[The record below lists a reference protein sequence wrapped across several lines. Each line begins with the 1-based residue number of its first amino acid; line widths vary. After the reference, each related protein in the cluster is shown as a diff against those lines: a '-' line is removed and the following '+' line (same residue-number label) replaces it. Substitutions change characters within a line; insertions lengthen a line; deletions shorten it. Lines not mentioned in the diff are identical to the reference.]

1 MATNGEAGPPSSGR
15 GKRQELARWCHRAG
29 LLSAVRHVRA
39 LARAEVRV
47 LAYHRER
54 ELPGKARFEYDPPL
68 VSASPQNFRAQME
81 YIRDRYHP
89 ISSTELIA
97 LVEQGRE
104 VPRNA
109 VLVTFD
115 DGYDDNYR
123 IAFPILRELGVPATF
138 FVSTGHIDSGLPYA
152 YDWLVHMVCIASAPR
167 LDVPE
172 VDLHEALPASLAAR
186 QALAEELLDRI
197 KWMEDAA
204 QDAIITHLQNDWSMP
219 RVPHPDCR
227 PMTWDQLREMQA
239 AGMDIGSHGVNHRML
254 ARLPVHEMIAEVQ
267 DSQAALVRELGARP
281 RTLSSPVGGPNAYS
295 PAVIEAARAA
305 GFRVAFNYISG
316 SNRLPV
322 ADRFALQRL
331 PVEYETDLG
340 WFAGIVAWP
349 ELFSYPTRLRIG

>member
-1 MATNGEAGPPSSGR
+1 MGSNGEAGQARSGR
-15 GKRQELARWCHRAG
+15 GKRQDLARWCHRAG
-29 LLSAVRHVRA
+29 LLSAVRGVRR

-47 LAYHRER
+47 LAYHRVLDIDNR
-54 ELPGKARFEYDPPL
+54 ARFDFDPAL
-68 VSASPQNFRAQME
+68 VSATPERFREQMQ
-81 YIRDRYHP
+81 YIRDRYRP
-89 ISSTELIA
+89 VSSTELIA
-97 LVEQGRE
+97 AVDQGRALPPDAI
-104 VPRNA
+104 V
-109 VLVTFD
+109 VTFD

-152 YDWLVHMVCIASAPR
+152 YDWLVHMVCVSPAPT

-172 VDLHEALPASLAAR
+172 VDLHVALPPTLSGRREIASD
-186 QALAEELLDRI
+186 LLDRM
-197 KWMEDAA
+197 KWLDDTVQAS
-204 QDAIITHLQNDWSMP
+204 IIARLERDWSLP
-219 RVPHPDCR
+219 RRVHPDCR

-254 ARLPVHEMIAEVQ
+254 ARLPVAEMIAEVQ
-267 DSQAALVRELGARP
+267 ESQAALERELGAAP
-281 RTLSSPVGGPNAYS
+281 RTLSYPVGGPNAYS
-295 PAVIEAARAA
+295 DAVIAAAREA

-322 ADRFALQRL
+322 ADRFALKRL